1 MRIETWQSG
10 DPHVTVGT
18 LMKRFCLPFSGSFAL
33 LSLLAGGLSACSSDA
48 PAHPG
53 GGGGSSA
60 GSPSVGGAQS
70 GNGGSAPSSAG
81 SQSGGGGNGG
91 SVNGSAG
98 SPGTSGAASGGA
110 SAAGAAGGS
119 AVAGAAGAAGAAGG
133 SVGGGGAPANAIL
146 SADFEADMVG
156 KQPAGW
162 HNFMAYNIDAM
173 NPQSDIQAIVDATRA
188 HGGKNSLHVKGGQSP
203 AFLTLPLPS
212 GTKKLYV
219 RGYFY
224 MTRQLG
230 QNPGANHETLF
241 GIRKDKDNEI
251 RFGEIKGVIGVNEV
265 PTDNIT
271 PKMDLWGKGPL
282 IAANKWVCIEG
293 AFIGDQTQ
301 NEVRAWADG
310 TEVSAALPGADW
322 QNGTM
327 PANWLDGKWNEF
339 MIGWQS
345 FSSAKNEIWIDDLVL
360 ATSRINCP

>member
-1 MRIETWQSG
+1 
-10 DPHVTVGT
+10 
-18 LMKRFCLPFSGSFAL
+18 MKRLGLPLSGSFAL
-33 LSLLAGGLSACSSDA
+33 LTLLASGTLLVGGLSACSSDT
-48 PAHPG
+48 PSQPSTG
-53 GGGGSSA
+53 GASSA
-60 GSPSVGGAQS
+60 GNPPSVGGAPS
-70 GNGGSAPSSAG
+70 GNGGSTPSNAGNPSASG
-81 SQSGGGGNGG
+81 SGGNGG
-91 SVNGSAG
+91 NAIGSAG
-98 SPGTSGAASGGA
+98 SVSTSGSANGGA
-110 SAAGAAGGS
+110 SAAGGS
-119 AVAGAAGAAGAAGG
+119 ALAGAAGTAGAAGG
-133 SVGGGGAPANAIL
+133 SIGGGGAPANAIL
-146 SADFEADMVG
+146 SADFESDMVG

-162 HNFMAYNIDAM
+162 HNFLAYNIDAM
-173 NPQSDIQAIVDATRA
+173 NPQGDLQAIVDDTRP
-188 HGGKNSLHVKGGQSP
+188 HGGKNSLHVKSPGGP
-203 AFLTLPLPS
+203 AFLTLPLLA

-219 RGYFY
+219 RAYFY

-310 TEVSAALPGADW
+310 TEVNAALPGADW

-345 FSSAKNEIWIDDLVL
+345 FSNAKNEIWIDDLVL